1 LTAQP
6 VRPGGSKSA
15 KQTSRGPASAAE
27 AARAERPARA
37 ARKPSRWDFVAPLAV
52 VAAALALYL
61 PSLSFQFLN
70 WDDPTYVLNNPWIRS
85 WSSANLVRIF
95 TKPYFGNFLPLHLL
109 SYTVDYTFWTLNPL
123 GYHLQ
128 SVLLHALNAWLALIL
143 VRRMFG
149 GFAMPFL
156 AALFFA
162 VHPSHLEA
170 VAWVSIRKDLLSTSF
185 ALLSVYFYLG
195 AIETKSLRW
204 GSYLASIACFGLALL
219 AKVTTVTIPLFFL
232 VLDRMKDKG
241 APLRGWGVDLASKI
255 PYAYLGLTLI
265 RLNTEAQS
273 KARAAYAHEALS
285 YAVVK
290 GHAAWKYLGLLTGLL
305 RGSPDYDLPIL
316 GKDPATVLLS
326 IAGLAVLPAAAWIAY
341 RYRNRAVALGCAWIF
356 VTLLPALAFPLV
368 TYMADRYLYLPSLG
382 FCWVLAVAIE
392 AAARRVAEP
401 RRRVPAMSALCA
413 VLLLLFVGRSV
424 QNLPTWRDSD
434 SLWTYAMTRCND
446 FRCYTNLAEVRIG
459 QGRLDEAERLLK
471 IAAQVDNPTTYQNL
485 EVVYFQERRYPEA
498 LAAIDRAIAIL
509 RRQGWNPELASVL
522 EYNRGSVYARM
533 GDIPR
538 TILALEVSLR
548 ENPENEQARAQL
560 QRFRAQ
566 ANGP

>member
-1 LTAQP
+1 
-6 VRPGGSKSA
+6 
-15 KQTSRGPASAAE
+15 
-27 AARAERPARA
+27 
-37 ARKPSRWDFVAPLAV
+37 VAPLVV

-70 WDDPTYVLNNPWIRS
+70 WDDTTYVLNNPWIRS
-85 WSSANLVRIF
+85 WSSTNLAHIF

-109 SYTVDYTFWTLNPL
+109 SYLVDYTFWKLNPF

-128 SVLLHALNAWLALIL
+128 SVLLHALNAWLALVL

-156 AALFFA
+156 AALLFA

-170 VAWVSIRKDLLSTSF
+170 VAWVSIRKDLLSTTF
-185 ALLSVYFYLG
+185 ALLSVYFYVG
-195 AIETKSLRW
+195 ATETKSLRW
-204 GSYLASIACFGLALL
+204 GSYVASVVCFGLALL

-232 VLDRMKDKG
+232 LLDRMKDKG
-241 APLRGWGVDLASKI
+241 PPLRWGTSLANKI

-285 YAVVK
+285 YAIVK
-290 GHAAWKYLGLLTGLL
+290 GHAAWKYLGLLTGLT
-305 RGSPDYDLPIL
+305 RGSPDYDLPDV

-326 IAGLAVLPAAAWIAY
+326 IAGLALLPVAAWIAH
-341 RYRNRAVALGCAWIF
+341 RHRRRAIALGCAWMFI
-356 VTLLPALAFPLV
+356 TLLPALGFPLV

-382 FCWVLAVAIE
+382 FCWVLAVGIE
-392 AAARRVAEP
+392 AAAKRVAAP
-401 RRRVPAMSALCA
+401 RRRALTMSVVCA
-413 VLLLLFVGRSV
+413 VPLLLFVGRAA
-424 QNLPTWRDSD
+424 QNLPTWRDSE

-446 FRCYTNLAEVRIG
+446 FRCYTNLADVRIG

-485 EVVYFQERRYPEA
+485 EVVYFQEKRYPEA

-509 RRQGWNPELASVL
+509 RQQGWNPELASVL
-522 EYNRGSVYARM
+522 EYNRGSVYAKM
-533 GDIPR
+533 GDIPK
-538 TILALEVSLR
+538 TIQALEASLR
-548 ENPENEQARAQL
+548 ENPANEQARMQL
-560 QRFRAQ
+560 QRFQ
-566 ANGP
+566 ARGSAR